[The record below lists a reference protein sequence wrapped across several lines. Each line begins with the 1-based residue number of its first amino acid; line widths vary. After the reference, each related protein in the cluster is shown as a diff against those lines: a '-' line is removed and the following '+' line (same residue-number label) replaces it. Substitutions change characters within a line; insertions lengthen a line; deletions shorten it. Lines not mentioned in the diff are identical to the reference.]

1 MHAPLQ
7 QLELIVLE
15 QTTGAPDFKHTFVG
29 LGVGLK
35 VGGGGTVGDEV
46 GRGDGGGVGTGG
58 PQEAPFSEMRT

>member
-1 MHAPLQ
+1 L
-7 QLELIVLE
+7 V
-15 QTTGAPDFKHTFVG
+15 QTTEAPDRKHTFVG